1 MKTQANTKK
10 PSLIGAIAHM
20 KCPSCRKGKMFNQK
34 SIFPLNKM
42 MEMPEECPVC
52 GQKMEPQ
59 IGFYYGTGYVSY
71 ALSVALFAFNL
82 VWYWAFFGLSYKDY
96 SIFYYLI
103 TSTAIVLALQPF
115 MMRISRVLYLYMFVR
130 YGAHTKS
137 KEATGQGQVASAG

>member
-1 MKTQANTKK
+1 MKTQANTEK

-20 KCPSCRKGKMFNQK
+20 KCPSCRKGHMFSQK

-42 MEMPEECPVC
+42 MEMPDECPVC

-103 TSTAIVLALQPF
+103 TSISVVLVLQPF
-115 MMRISRVLYLYMFVR
+115 IMRISRVLYLYMFVR
-130 YGAHTKS
+130 YGAHSKTK
-137 KEATGQGQVASAG
+137 EHLQGT